1 MTKPKR
7 RYWTQFGYT
16 KEQAAVNYEKFT
28 TTDKMSPWTSQTKYY
43 MEHII
48 EANISTIFQI
58 NESIFLMEP
67 QMVCTLLTCNR
78 YNFKYDFAKA
88 HYLGFYFDHELK

>member
-1 MTKPKR
+1 MAKTR
-7 RYWTQFGYT
+7 RYWTQLGFT
-16 KEQAAVNYEKFT
+16 EDQAAVNYKDFHKKT
-28 TTDKMSPWTSQTKYY
+28 APWSSITQCY